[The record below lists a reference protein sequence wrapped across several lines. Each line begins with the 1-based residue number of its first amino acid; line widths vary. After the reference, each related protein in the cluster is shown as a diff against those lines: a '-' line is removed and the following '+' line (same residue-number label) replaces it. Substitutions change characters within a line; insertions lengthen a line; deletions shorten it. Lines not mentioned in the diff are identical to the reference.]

1 MEKIEQ
7 QEIKLTCYNCGGP
20 VVWQND
26 FDFEDYGRLG
36 EGIVHV
42 YQCGDCN
49 TMWEGYNCMDDE
61 EDREDEDV

>member
-26 FDFEDYGRLG
+26 FSFEDYGLLG
-36 EGIVHV
+36 EGTVHV
-42 YQCGDCN
+42 YSCSNCN
-49 TMWEGYNCMDDE
+49 TNWEGYESDE
-61 EDREDEDV
+61 EEEDV